1 MRGQPVLDKRRRS
14 VMRSIRDSG
23 RICRRSRPSVQESL
37 LRLGLLICAI
47 SGAGLLLPPSVAG
60 QQPADATDALETSI
74 APTLETPQDPASDAT
89 PPHPDEQLRQDV
101 VRYLDSAESADWVRA
116 LTLLGARLDS
126 GEPPSWSA
134 PLILDLLTDR
144 SGEQPERTRVILQD
158 RLMRSSAIG
167 IPILLVLLRQ
177 DATWPF
183 LDEVESNFRSLSAD
197 AEVLERLLTD
207 LSARKD
213 LLLISRLLPILAV
226 RDPRGTIDVVI
237 GRLESEQDPS
247 HEALMAALA
256 GFLEMDLD
264 RSGWVHWW
272 QENRNQAI
280 FKGILDRKQAMA
292 MALQLRTWERANR
305 LLREIAPARYRAW
318 LLDSLRDPE
327 PFGIRNAALA
337 EGGRF
342 ALEIQAEGVGFTIE
356 KQKELLAPLRD
367 RCLEMVGAL
376 DDPETLVTRSQR
388 MELAVGAITAL
399 SQMDPFSDDP
409 EVTNLLKQRISTLEP
424 GLSNGARR
432 IARESLKM
440 AIALRSPV
448 SEAVNDAIERFLPV
462 RGEQADIG
470 ELKRLITA
478 SRAVG
483 ATVRTVELL
492 ESIAGSVPEL
502 QEAVLEA
509 LVFGEIPPDGVPLVL
524 AYYGDLLEGSTD
536 ANIRALAINGIGRLG
551 VEEAIPLLMTL
562 VLGTDGGSEME
573 RRASLTMIRSIGGVR
588 ALDGFIEILGQL
600 PRSDGLYESC
610 ITEALAL
617 IPTDPS
623 LGFMRKLLLDE
634 SAQHRPW
641 FDELI
646 VSEAVVVL
654 IEAKSQPTDLRT
666 RSPGRFEQWLG
677 LQKVRFQVWITRLL
691 ADDAAEV
698 EQGWVLLLDEVN
710 ATISL
715 FGDDPLP
722 EPLDVVGR
730 QIRGVAAEIGGR
742 QAVEAAL
749 IAPDPEQI
757 TVAFSG
763 YLEDIERFSAGPPPA
778 ARLFT
783 PDPWDWLLQHLES
796 RPPLESDPVLVRS
809 MRTLA
814 EGHSARNDVRERL
827 DRLEARA
834 DSGEKDRSPSPPLP
848 APPEEADGRE

>member
-23 RICRRSRPSVQESL
+23 RICRRSRPSVPESL

-207 LSARKD
+207 LSARRD
-213 LLLISRLLPILAV
+213 PLLISRLLPILAV

-356 KQKELLAPLRD
+356 EQQELLAPLRD

-588 ALDGFIEILGQL
+588 ALDGFIEILTQL

-610 ITEALAL
+610 IAEALAL

-641 FDELI
+641 FGELI

-677 LQKVRFQVWITRLL
+677 LQKVRFQVWISRLL

-715 FGDDPLP
+715 FGEDPLP
-722 EPLDVVGR
+722 ELLDVVGR
-730 QIRGVAAEIGGR
+730 QIRGVAAEISGR

-814 EGHSARNDVRERL
+814 EGLSARNDVRERL

-834 DSGEKDRSPSPPLP
+834 DSGDKDRSPSPPLP

>member
-1 MRGQPVLDKRRRS
+1 
-14 VMRSIRDSG
+14 
-23 RICRRSRPSVQESL
+23 
-37 LRLGLLICAI
+37 LLICAI
-47 SGAGLLLPPSVAG
+47 SGVGLLVPPSVAG

-101 VRYLDSAESADWVRA
+101 VRYIDSVESADWVRA

-207 LSARKD
+207 LSARRD
-213 LLLISRLLPILAV
+213 PLLISRLLPILAV

-305 LLREIAPARYRAW
+305 LLREIAPVRYRAW

-342 ALEIQAEGVGFTIE
+342 ALEIQAEGVGLTIE
-356 KQKELLAPLRD
+356 EQKELLAPLRD

-376 DDPETLVTRSQR
+376 DDPETLATRSQR

-448 SEAVNDAIERFLPV
+448 SEAVNDAIERFLPA

-536 ANIRALAINGIGRLG
+536 GNIRALAINGIGRLG

-588 ALDGFIEILGQL
+588 ALDGFIEILTQL

-634 SAQHRPW
+634 STQHRPW

-666 RSPGRFEQWLG
+666 RSPGRFEQWMI
-677 LQKVRFQVWITRLL
+677 LQKHVFERAIAQLAEEDSESGWSALL
-691 ADDAAEV
+691 AEAT
-698 EQGWVLLLDEVN
+698 
-710 ATISL
+710 ATIPL

-722 EPLDVVGR
+722 EHLSVIAL
-730 QIRGVAAEIGGR
+730 QIRIVEVEIVNR
-742 QAVEAAL
+742 RAVEAAL
-749 IAPDPEQI
+749 VAADPTAITSSFALYLDRIAGISGETP
-757 TVAFSG
+757 VA
-763 YLEDIERFSAGPPPA
+763 P
-778 ARLFT
+778 RLLGM
-783 PDPWDWLLQHLES
+783 DPWEWLLLRLES
-796 RPPLESDPVLVRS
+796 RPPLESDPVLIRS
-809 MRTLA
+809 MRLLA
-814 EGHSARNDVRERL
+814 EGHFARDDVKERL
-827 DRLEARA
+827 DRLEARV
-834 DSGEKDRSPSPPLP
+834 DSGDQDRSPTPPLP
-848 APPEEADGRE
+848 VPPEEADGRE

>member
-1 MRGQPVLDKRRRS
+1 MRGQPVLDKRRWS

-23 RICRRSRPSVQESL
+23 RICRRSRPSVPESL

-47 SGAGLLLPPSVAG
+47 SGVGLLVPPSVAG

-101 VRYLDSAESADWVRA
+101 VRYIDSVESADWVRA

-207 LSARKD
+207 LSARRD
-213 LLLISRLLPILAV
+213 PLLISRLLPILAV

-305 LLREIAPARYRAW
+305 LLREIAPVRYRAW

-342 ALEIQAEGVGFTIE
+342 ALEIQAEGVGLTIE
-356 KQKELLAPLRD
+356 EQKELLAPLRD
-367 RCLEMVGAL
+367 RCLEMIGAL
-376 DDPETLVTRSQR
+376 DDPETLATRSQR

-448 SEAVNDAIERFLPV
+448 SEAVNDAIERFLPA

-536 ANIRALAINGIGRLG
+536 GNIRALAINGIGRLG

-588 ALDGFIEILGQL
+588 ALDGFIEILTQL

-634 SAQHRPW
+634 STQHRPW

-666 RSPGRFEQWLG
+666 RSPGRFEQWMI
-677 LQKVRFQVWITRLL
+677 LQKHVFERAIAQLAEEDSESGWSALL
-691 ADDAAEV
+691 AEAT
-698 EQGWVLLLDEVN
+698 
-710 ATISL
+710 ATIPL

-722 EPLDVVGR
+722 EHLSVIAL
-730 QIRGVAAEIGGR
+730 QIRIVEVEIVNR
-742 QAVEAAL
+742 RAVEAAL
-749 IAPDPEQI
+749 VAADPTAITSSFALYLDRIAGISGETP
-757 TVAFSG
+757 VA
-763 YLEDIERFSAGPPPA
+763 P
-778 ARLFT
+778 RLLGM
-783 PDPWDWLLQHLES
+783 DPWEWLLLRLES
-796 RPPLESDPVLVRS
+796 RPPLESDPVLIRS
-809 MRTLA
+809 MRLLA
-814 EGHSARNDVRERL
+814 EGHFARDDVKERL
-827 DRLEARA
+827 DRLEARV
-834 DSGEKDRSPSPPLP
+834 DSGDQDRSPTPPLP
-848 APPEEADGRE
+848 VPPEEADGRE

>member
-1 MRGQPVLDKRRRS
+1 
-14 VMRSIRDSG
+14 
-23 RICRRSRPSVQESL
+23 
-37 LRLGLLICAI
+37 
-47 SGAGLLLPPSVAG
+47 
-60 QQPADATDALETSI
+60 
-74 APTLETPQDPASDAT
+74 
-89 PPHPDEQLRQDV
+89 
-101 VRYLDSAESADWVRA
+101 
-116 LTLLGARLDS
+116 
-126 GEPPSWSA
+126 
-134 PLILDLLTDR
+134 
-144 SGEQPERTRVILQD
+144 
-158 RLMRSSAIG
+158 
-167 IPILLVLLRQ
+167 
-177 DATWPF
+177 
-183 LDEVESNFRSLSAD
+183 
-197 AEVLERLLTD
+197 
-207 LSARKD
+207 
-213 LLLISRLLPILAV
+213 
-226 RDPRGTIDVVI
+226 
-237 GRLESEQDPS
+237 
-247 HEALMAALA
+247 
-256 GFLEMDLD
+256 
-264 RSGWVHWW
+264 
-272 QENRNQAI
+272 
-280 FKGILDRKQAMA
+280 
-292 MALQLRTWERANR
+292 
-305 LLREIAPARYRAW
+305 
-318 LLDSLRDPE
+318 
-327 PFGIRNAALA
+327 
-337 EGGRF
+337 
-342 ALEIQAEGVGFTIE
+342 
-356 KQKELLAPLRD
+356 
-367 RCLEMVGAL
+367 
-376 DDPETLVTRSQR
+376 
-388 MELAVGAITAL
+388 
-399 SQMDPFSDDP
+399 
-409 EVTNLLKQRISTLEP
+409 
-424 GLSNGARR
+424 
-432 IARESLKM
+432 
-440 AIALRSPV
+440 
-448 SEAVNDAIERFLPV
+448 
-462 RGEQADIG
+462 
-470 ELKRLITA
+470 
-478 SRAVG
+478 
-483 ATVRTVELL
+483 VRTVELL

-588 ALDGFIEILGQL
+588 ALDGFIEILTQL

-623 LGFMRKLLLDE
+623 LGFMRKLLLDD

-677 LQKVRFQVWITRLL
+677 LQKVRFQVWISRLL

-715 FGDDPLP
+715 FGEGPLP

-763 YLEDIERFSAGPPPA
+763 YLEDIARFSAGPPPA

-814 EGHSARNDVRERL
+814 EGLSARNDVRERL

-834 DSGEKDRSPSPPLP
+834 DSGDKDQSPSPPLP